1 MIYSEANSS
10 LLSNNISSVISFMC
24 HAQSQAGSALKLNC
38 KDLYESICQVLMP
51 ISRSI
56 VGDDLLN
63 LFHMI
68 GRYGVND
75 QVYQLLLSVS
85 PNLMT
90 IESKK
95 VTPQAA
101 GEGELQFTDKG
112 FEEINQREEF
122 VDTENK
128 VNILKLYEGMYH
140 QKPEM
145 LRRPEASL
153 SPLSYLMAQVFDKYK
168 DEDVLTWLQML
179 GSEKVENYHETFI
192 KKLYERYTMPQVI
205 DNMATYNQKFFLKFA
220 KHWPHF
226 LKNNDLLN

>member
-1 MIYSEANSS
+1 
-10 LLSNNISSVISFMC
+10 
-24 HAQSQAGSALKLNC
+24 
-38 KDLYESICQVLMP
+38 MP

-56 VGDDLLN
+56 IGDDLLN

-68 GRYGVND
+68 DRYGVND
-75 QVYQLLLSVS
+75 QVYQLLLNVS
-85 PNLMT
+85 PSLMT
-90 IESKK
+90 IEGKK
-95 VTPQAA
+95 VTPQAV
-101 GEGELQFTDKG
+101 GEGQLQFTDKG

-128 VNILKLYEGMYH
+128 VKILKLYEGMFH
-140 QKPEM
+140 QKPD
-145 LRRPEASL
+145 LLKRPEASL

-192 KKLYERYTMPQVI
+192 KKLYERYTLPQVI